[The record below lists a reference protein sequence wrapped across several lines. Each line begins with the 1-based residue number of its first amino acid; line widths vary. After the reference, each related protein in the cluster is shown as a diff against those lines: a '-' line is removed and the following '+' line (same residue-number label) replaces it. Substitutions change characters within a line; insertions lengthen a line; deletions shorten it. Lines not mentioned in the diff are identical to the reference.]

1 MPELQLLQFLSCERK
16 TNSKLTAS
24 LSAML
29 KVDTVT
35 ATSVV
40 DSLTAITGR

>member
-1 MPELQLLQFLSCERK
+1 MPELQLLQFLSCEGK

-29 KVDTVT
+29 KADTVT
-35 ATSVV
+35 AISVI